1 MHRAHILIAMDA
13 HTISQGARTVKD
25 ALVRS
30 LSLAGLTNEVRVVE
44 TGSLGIYNKGVVL
57 VVYPDAVYYAG
68 VTVEDVAD
76 IVSEHI
82 IKGRVVERLW
92 LTEFIEGKR
101 VAYAAVPPR
110 FSKQVRVVLRNA
122 GIIDPESIEEYIA
135 HDGYEALGK
144 ALTAMSPEQVLQ
156 QVKESKIQGRGGA
169 FFPSGLKWEFA
180 AKEKAEQKYI
190 ICNADEG
197 EPGTFKDRL
206 ILEGDPHAIIEG
218 MALAGYAVG
227 ASEGFVYI
235 RGEYLMSIGRMR
247 RAIDQARQHGLL
259 GENIFD
265 SGFSFD
271 IEIREGAGAYI
282 CGEETA
288 LIESI
293 EGKRGEPRDKP
304 PFPPSVGLWGKPTIV
319 NNVETLANIPQIIL
333 RGAAWYRALGTDACP
348 GTKVFTLVGNIN
360 NPGLIE
366 VPMGITLREII
377 YDIGHGIPGG
387 KGFLLA
393 QMGGTTGGI
402 LTAEHLDIPLAA
414 DTLRKVD
421 AGLGSGAILVVD
433 DSQCVIDLVK
443 CFVEFFNHESCGKCT
458 LCREGTG
465 RLLELLEK
473 ISDGRGKMGDIELIE
488 RLATT
493 MMSGAFCGLGQA
505 APIPILGCLKYFRN
519 EFVNHISNGGCAMV
533 DTKYAMAENDLAI
546 A

>member
-180 AKEKAEQKYI
+180 AKEKAEQK
-190 ICNADEG
+190 
-197 EPGTFKDRL
+197 K
-206 ILEGDPHAIIEG
+206 
-218 MALAGYAVG
+218 V
-227 ASEGFVYI
+227 
-235 RGEYLMSIGRMR
+235 
-247 RAIDQARQHGLL
+247 
-259 GENIFD
+259 
-265 SGFSFD
+265 
-271 IEIREGAGAYI
+271 
-282 CGEETA
+282 
-288 LIESI
+288 
-293 EGKRGEPRDKP
+293 KRD
-304 PFPPSVGLWGKPTIV
+304 
-319 NNVETLANIPQIIL
+319 
-333 RGAAWYRALGTDACP
+333 
-348 GTKVFTLVGNIN
+348 
-360 NPGLIE
+360 
-366 VPMGITLREII
+366 
-377 YDIGHGIPGG
+377 
-387 KGFLLA
+387 
-393 QMGGTTGGI
+393 
-402 LTAEHLDIPLAA
+402 
-414 DTLRKVD
+414 
-421 AGLGSGAILVVD
+421 
-433 DSQCVIDLVK
+433 
-443 CFVEFFNHESCGKCT
+443 
-458 LCREGTG
+458 
-465 RLLELLEK
+465 
-473 ISDGRGKMGDIELIE
+473 
-488 RLATT
+488 
-493 MMSGAFCGLGQA
+493 
-505 APIPILGCLKYFRN
+505 
-519 EFVNHISNGGCAMV
+519 
-533 DTKYAMAENDLAI
+533 
-546 A
+546 